1 LPIVAVNNYDWFRNP
16 SGFSQFP
23 GGIGHPSGYTGT
35 EFRNWHRN
43 SGGFPRSY
51 TPVFVWDQY
60 GNDYWLYDDPRDF
73 TDGYDIYEAPY
84 RVRTNSLST
93 LVYWYYGLKPN
104 INNPPWP
111 S

>member
-1 LPIVAVNNYDWFRNP
+1 VYVNNYDWFRNP
-16 SGFSQFP
+16 GGFDQFGSNPGTSGL
-23 GGIGHPSGYTGT
+23 TGT

-43 SGGFPRSY
+43 VAGFPRNF

-60 GNDYWLYDDPRDF
+60 GNDYYLYDDPRDF
-73 TDGYDIYEAPY
+73 TDGYEIYEAPF
-84 RVRTNSLST
+84 RVRTSSQSP

-104 INNPPWP
+104 IVNPPWP